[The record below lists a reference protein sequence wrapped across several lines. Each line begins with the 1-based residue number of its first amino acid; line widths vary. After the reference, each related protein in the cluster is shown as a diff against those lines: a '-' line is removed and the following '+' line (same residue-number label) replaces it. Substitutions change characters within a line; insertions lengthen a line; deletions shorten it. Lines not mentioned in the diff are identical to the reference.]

1 MTKLPDNVV
10 AYSRSPEF
18 NQDTLPAAL
27 QKQHATKQGTWA
39 LIHVLEGRLVYRILE
54 PHSET
59 VLEPGVPGVIAPQQL
74 HEVALMG
81 PVRLFVEFYAEP

>member
-27 QKQHATKQGTWA
+27 QKQHTTKQGTWA
-39 LIHVLEGRLVYRILE
+39 LIHVLEGRLLYRILE
-54 PHSET
+54 PHSEV
-59 VLEPGVPGVIAPQQL
+59 VLEPDAPGVVKPQQP
-74 HEVALMG
+74 HEVELIG
-81 PVRLFVEFYAEP
+81 PVRMFVEFYTAS